1 MKHMRVRK
9 YVPTSLDQRKM
20 IIWSVGLQ
28 QSCLAFFLYG
38 YYVSSVR
45 AEVDC

>member
-1 MKHMRVRK
+1 MKRMRVRQ
-9 YVPTSLDQRKM
+9 YVPASLDDRKM
-20 IIWSVGLQ
+20 IVWSVGLQ

-45 AEVDC
+45 AEVDY